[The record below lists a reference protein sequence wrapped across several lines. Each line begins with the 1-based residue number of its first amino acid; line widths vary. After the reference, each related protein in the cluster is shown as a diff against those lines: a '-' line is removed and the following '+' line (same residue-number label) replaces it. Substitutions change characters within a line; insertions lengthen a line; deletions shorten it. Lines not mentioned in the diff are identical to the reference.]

1 MAFDFVSFCK
11 DYGIPYATR
20 GKQISRGWIGL
31 RDVFNK
37 ANDTDWHLAGNSA
50 GGYLNSWIDGGH
62 SIKSWLEI
70 VAPDADYHKIMQE
83 YGDEISYVNRL
94 NDKVENATYLE
105 FNFPE
110 LPSHARKYIEKRK
123 FDPDELIEK
132 YGLRWGGIVGDFAY
146 RIIIP
151 VYDATGKMVSYQG
164 RFIGKDC
171 AEIPRYKN
179 LSLEKSLVDP
189 KSILFNENNVVGDTV
204 YVCEGF
210 FNVVRFGQNAV
221 ASLGTSFTESQ
232 VQALSKYKRCVI
244 LFDSEDAAQKKAKKL
259 GVRVSSMGGAKVE
272 VIDLELGDRDIAE
285 CTDEEIK
292 EFRRIIG

>member
-171 AEIPRYKN
+171 SEIPRYKN

-204 YVCEGF
+204 FVVEGF
-210 FNVVRFGQNAV
+210 FNCVRWSGNAV

-244 LFDSEDAAQKKAKKL
+244 LFDSEYAAQKKAKKL
-259 GVRVSSMGGAKVE
+259 GVRVSSMGGAEVE
-272 VIDLELGDRDIAE
+272 VIDLELVDRDIAE

-292 EFRRIIG
+292 EFRRQIG

>member
-1 MAFDFVSFCK
+1 MAFDIIRFCQ
-11 DYGIPYATR
+11 DYGIEYATR
-20 GKQISRGWIGL
+20 GKIISKGWVGL
-31 RDVFNK
+31 PDVFNK
-37 ANDTDWHLAGNSA
+37 SCDKDFHLGFNVS
-50 GGYLNSWIDGGH
+50 GSYLHSWVDGGH

-110 LPSHARKYIEKRK
+110 LPSHARKYIEKRR
-123 FDPDELIEK
+123 FNPDALIEK

-171 AEIPRYKN
+171 SEIPRYKN

-204 YVCEGF
+204 FVVEGF
-210 FNVVRFGQNAV
+210 FNCVRWSGNAV

-244 LFDSEDAAQKKAKKL
+244 LFDSEYAAQKKAKKL
-259 GVRVSSMGGAKVE
+259 GVRVSSMGGAEVE
-272 VIDLELGDRDIAE
+272 VIDLELVDRDIAE

-292 EFRRIIG
+292 EFRKQIG